1 MSIYSDGWADGADED
16 VDGSVGTSG
25 QLLTSVGVGTGGWSS
40 GGSGITTLSDGPGDG
55 LAGGGT
61 TVAAGDRDGADGT
74 ATAVAEA
81 VVVTVGTGR

>member
-1 MSIYSDGWADGADED
+1 MRIYSDGWAAGADED
-16 VDGSVGTSG
+16 VDGSVGGAG

-74 ATAVAEA
+74 ATDVAEA
-81 VVVTVGTGR
+81 VGVTVGTGR